1 MEAHSLLERIVCHQ
15 LLNISFDSDL
25 GICKGRMG
33 CVLFLYHYSRKM
45 NNKVFA
51 QMSDE
56 LLEELCENITVDI
69 NWYFSNGLAGIGWG
83 IEYLAWNKFIEGDT
97 NEILYDID
105 KKIMEYDV
113 CRMVDTTFEK
123 GVEGLFWYLLSR
135 LISQYKMGQPFDS
148 VYLNNIRDVCANM
161 KKISENQ
168 SVYLLNRFFEGKEI
182 IYPYLDLLYRII
194 DSPKAESSGDDL
206 TWQNGLRQLL

>member
-33 CVLFLYHYSRKM
+33 CVLFLYHYSR
-45 NNKVFA
+45 
-51 QMSDE
+51 
-56 LLEELCENITVDI
+56 
-69 NWYFSNGLAGIGWG
+69 
-83 IEYLAWNKFIEGDT
+83 KFIEGDT

-182 IYPYLDLLYRII
+182 VYPYLDLLYRII